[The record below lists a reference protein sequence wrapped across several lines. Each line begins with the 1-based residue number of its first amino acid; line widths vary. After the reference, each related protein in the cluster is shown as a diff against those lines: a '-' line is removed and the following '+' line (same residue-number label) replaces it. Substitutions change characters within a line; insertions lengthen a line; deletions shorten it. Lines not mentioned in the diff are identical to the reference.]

1 LLLLFI
7 FSLPFVQTKLGKIAT
22 DALNKKYNTHINI
35 TGVGLKYNGDI
46 SLKNVL
52 INDHHQDTL
61 FHVGQINA
69 SILDF
74 KRLKEGDL
82 LFSAIELEGLDF
94 KMIRYKNE
102 GDSNLDIFVASFDS
116 KKPKKTVSTFLM
128 KVADVA
134 IKNSRFRYIDQD
146 LSTPKVLD
154 FTNLNIEGDA
164 LKIEGPN
171 VYVDVTD
178 ANMLDFRGAQITQ
191 LQTQFNYSL
200 TQMNFKKLRLKTS
213 KSDIKGALTFNYQ
226 RSDFKDFN
234 NLVKI
239 EADFNNSKIAFNDLN
254 HFYDEFGTDV
264 ATFSTKVSGTLNQLE
279 LPNLKLKTLRNTVA
293 DGNFKFENI
302 FSKKDNSFKF
312 TGNYKQLTSNY
323 YDLKKMLPNLLGRT
337 LPSSFRNL
345 GTFTVKGKSVITQEN
360 IDANVVINTQIGNL
374 KSNLSLSNIDDID
387 NAKYVGPIQFTNFDL
402 GKLLEDNT
410 FGKVTFDGYV
420 NGKGFTLNNVN
431 TLAKGAVSSIEINKY
446 TYQNLDVF
454 GVIKHKVF
462 KGKLTAN
469 DPNLKLNFDGL
480 VDMSSK
486 IDKYDFTASVAY
498 ADFNKINLFKRDSIS
513 KFKGNI
519 SMKMNGSNIDD
530 AFGEILFTNTTYTN
544 QNEKFSFKDFK
555 LSSQFD
561 ENRVRTIII
570 NSPEVVNAKI
580 TGKFKFK
587 EAITLSRNAL
597 GSIYTNFKPL
607 KVSENQFFKYHINI
621 ENKLTEIFYPDIIIR
636 KKAILKGRVSSNEK
650 DFKLTLK
657 SPEIIFKGNTFAN
670 VDVKMDNSNPFY
682 NTYVNIKNVE
692 TDIYNVSEF
701 NLINR
706 TISDTLFFRTEFKG
720 GKFKKDQYNLNLY
733 HTINTEGKSVF
744 GVKKSDLKIND
755 YDWFIN
761 ENEARTSKVVFDSD
775 FNNIK
780 IHEFIISH
788 GNEFLKLS
796 GAVNGTQEKQINVA
810 LKDLNLAKFLPVM
823 KTLDV
828 KGVVN
833 GKIDFNQT
841 KGDYKPIANFEITNF
856 EVNNNKY
863 GTLKLSVLGNKKLN
877 KVEINSSIENENVK
891 ALIANGTIDF
901 APKKPKL
908 NLGVTLN
915 QFDASAF
922 SNLGK
927 DVITNIRGLISGNAI
942 VFGDYNNPDFSGNL
956 FLDEAGLK
964 IPYLNVDFDFENGGR
979 VRLNKKQFIF
989 DNIAILDTKEYT
1001 SGRIKGFIAHNAFT
1015 DWELGLEISSPNLL
1029 VLDKKQEE
1037 NSLYFGK
1044 VFIDG
1049 KASLTGP
1056 TDELLIKVEAT
1067 SNKGTI
1073 FKIPITDS
1081 EAVGDNTF
1089 IRLATPESRGKVN
1102 AINANLPDDISGLEL
1117 AFDLNVTPDAEI
1129 EIVLDQETGSVLR
1142 GSGAG
1147 LLRIDIN
1154 TNGKFNM
1161 YGDFIV
1167 SNGTYNFVYGS
1178 NFLQGGFIEKK
1189 FKVKPGGTIN
1199 WDGNPYQARLNIN
1212 AAYRTNANPAILL
1225 DNPSINRK
1233 IPVDVII
1240 NLNGALLQPD
1250 VNFNIEFPNTNSVV
1264 KSELLYKLDDKEFRD
1279 KQALSLVTSGQFTN
1293 AFAIGQA
1300 AFTGNLVERAT
1311 SLVNNIFSEEDD
1323 KFKVGLNYEQGETNP
1338 YLADLRTEDRVGFTV
1353 STQITER
1360 ILINGK
1366 VGIPVGGVSKT
1377 VVAGD
1382 VQVEFLLNKEGTLR
1396 AKIFNRENDFQ
1407 ITGLTNEV
1415 GYTQG
1420 VGVSYQVDFDTFE
1433 ELIQKIFSQ
1442 KKKKKQPE
1450 KKEDDGQGFIRRK
1463 IKTKKNS
1470 NESN

>member
-1 LLLLFI
+1 M
-7 FSLPFVQTKLGKIAT
+7 AT
-22 DALNKKYNTHINI
+22 DALNEKYNTHISI
-35 TGVGLKYNGDI
+35 AGVGLNFNGDV

-61 FHVGQINA
+61 FHVAAINA

-82 LFSAIELEGLDF
+82 LFNNIEMEQLDF
-94 KMIRYKNE
+94 KMKVYKNE
-102 GDSNLDIFVASFDS
+102 KESNLDIFVASFDS
-116 KKPKKTVSTFLM
+116 KIPSKTPSKFLM
-128 KVADVA
+128 TVADVA
-134 IKNSRFRYIDQD
+134 IRKSRFRYIDEN
-146 LSTPKVLD
+146 LSTPKILD
-154 FTNLNIEGDA
+154 FTKLNIEGGA
-164 LKIEGPN
+164 LKIKGAN
-171 VYVDVTD
+171 VNVNIAD
-178 ANMLDFRGAQITQ
+178 ANMLDFRGLQILQ
-191 LQTQFNYSL
+191 LQTKFNYSL
-200 TQMNFKKLRLKTS
+200 SQMNFKKIHLNTK
-213 KSDIKGALTFNYQ
+213 KSAINGNLTFNYQ

-239 EADFNNSKIAFNDLN
+239 DAQFENSKLAFEDLN
-254 HFYDEFGTDV
+254 HFYDEFGTDI
-264 ATFSTKVSGTLNQLE
+264 ATFSTTISGTLNQLNF
-279 LPNLKLKTLRNTVA
+279 PNLKLKTSKNTVVN
-293 DGNFKFENI
+293 GSFKLENVFSKKENNFKF
-302 FSKKDNSFKF
+302 
-312 TGNYKQLTSNY
+312 TANYKQLTSNY

-345 GTFTVKGKSVITQEN
+345 GTFTVKGKSVITQEL
-360 IDANVVINTQIGNL
+360 IEANVVVNTQIGNL

-387 NAKYVGPIQFTNFDL
+387 NAKYVGPVQFTNFDL
-402 GKLLEDNT
+402 GKLLEDKA
-410 FGKVTFDGYV
+410 FGKVTFNGYV
-420 NGKGFTLNNVN
+420 NGQGFTLNKVN
-431 TLAKGAVSSIEINKY
+431 TLAKGKISSIEINKY
-446 TYQNLDVF
+446 TYKNLEVF

-462 KGKLTAN
+462 QGKLTAN

-486 IDKYDFTASVAY
+486 IDKYDFTASIAH

-513 KFKGNI
+513 QFKGDI
-519 SMKMNGSNIDD
+519 KMKMNGSTIDD
-530 AFGEILFTNTTYTN
+530 AFGEILFENTTYTN
-544 QNEKFSFKDFK
+544 QNEKFTFKDFK

-561 ENRVRTIII
+561 KNGVRTIIV
-570 NSPEVVNAKI
+570 NSPEVVTAKI
-580 TGKFKFK
+580 IGKFKFK
-587 EAITLSRNAL
+587 EIIALSRNAL

-607 KVSENQFFKYHINI
+607 KVGENQFFKYHINI
-621 ENKLTEIFYPDIIIR
+621 ENKLTEIFYPDIVIR
-636 KKAILKGRVSSNEK
+636 KKAILKGNVSSNEK

-657 SPEIIFKGNTFAN
+657 SPEIIFRGNTFSN

-682 NTYVNIKNVE
+682 NTYVNIKNV
-692 TDIYNVSEF
+692 TTNFYNVSDF

-706 TISDTLFFRTEFKG
+706 TVSDTLFFRTEFNG
-720 GKFKKDQYNLNLY
+720 GKLKKDKYDLNLY

-744 GVKKSDLKIND
+744 GIKKSDLKINN
-755 YDWFIN
+755 YDWLIN
-761 ENEARTSKVVFDSD
+761 ESGSQNSKIVFDSS
-775 FNNIK
+775 FKNIN
-780 IHEFIISH
+780 IQEFIISH
-788 GNEFLKLS
+788 GAEFLKLS
-796 GAVNGTQEKQINVA
+796 GVINGNNEKQLNLD
-810 LKDLNLAKFLPVM
+810 LKDLDLAKFLPKM
-823 KTLDV
+823 KTFTV
-828 KGVVN
+828 AGVLNGNVN
-833 GKIDFNQT
+833 FNQS
-841 KGDYKPIANFEITNF
+841 KGKYKPIANIEIANLI
-856 EVNNNKY
+856 VNENK
-863 GTLKLSVLGNKKLN
+863 LGLFKISAVGNESLN
-877 KVEINSSIENENVK
+877 KFEINSSLVNDEVK
-891 ALIANGTIDF
+891 ALMANGTIDF
-901 APKKPKL
+901 APKTPQL
-908 NLGVTLN
+908 NLGINLK
-915 QFDASAF
+915 QFDASTF
-922 SNLGK
+922 SALGT
-927 DVITNIRGLISGNAI
+927 DVITDIRGFVSGNALL
-942 VFGDYNNPDFSGNL
+942 FGDYNNPDFSGSL

-979 VRLNKKQFIF
+979 VHLNKKQFIF

-1037 NSLYFGK
+1037 NSLYFGT

-1049 KASLTGP
+1049 KATLTGP
-1056 TDELLIKVEAT
+1056 TDELLIKVDAT
-1067 SNKGTI
+1067 SNKGTV

-1089 IRLATPESRGKVN
+1089 IRLATPESRGKTD
-1102 AINANLPDDISGLEL
+1102 AIDANLPDDISGLEL

-1161 YGDFIV
+1161 YGDFVV

-1240 NLNGALLQPD
+1240 NLNGGLLQPD

-1300 AFTGNLVERAT
+1300 ALTGNLVERAT

-1323 KFKVGLNYEQGETNP
+1323 KFKIGLNYEQGETNP
-1338 YLADLRTEDRVGFTV
+1338 YLADIRTEDRVGFTV

-1382 VQVEFLLNKEGTLR
+1382 VQVEFLLNEDGTLR

-1420 VGVSYQVDFDTFE
+1420 VGISYQVDFDTFD
-1433 ELIQKIFSQ
+1433 ELIRKIFS
-1442 KKKKKQPE
+1442 KKKNKKQTEE
-1450 KKEDDGQGFIRRK
+1450 KNKDEQGFIRRK
-1463 IKTKKNS
+1463 QK
-1470 NESN
+1470 